1 MTILR
6 NSSPAAQ
13 DDGPAAPPLV
23 RSPSVRAPDVD
34 EVQRIAAI
42 GDPVIRNLQ
51 ITECYSRLAA
61 AMAERGEPCANW
73 CTFATWASRQAG
85 RTIRGEDLLAQ
96 LERELGRDAGLL
108 HPIASLWRELVRRG
122 LFQPDTRL
130 GRLVAELHTPFDAFE
145 LASDA
150 VARGNRKVFA
160 EIGLEFAR
168 YLHQCD
174 AEARPDS
181 AELAAFLDGLRPGD
195 PPDGQRYLRQA
206 FTRYQQQ
213 RFEPDTKLRA
223 ELIVLANLEIGFH
236 EQTRLAPE
244 IGAALD
250 AAATTGEK
258 LSGRL
263 LRRLLG
269 AVVQRRL
276 TRLSRVVITRSF
288 MVLTLPGAVL
298 ALGRNLDAPF
308 PEALRAPGN
317 TELADLLARFEPA
330 AGALDDCGAEDWAQL
345 DQRMHYIA
353 HLFRA
358 YHETPGLSSAPFT
371 PEQVERF
378 RAGVV
383 PDGEL

>member
-1 MTILR
+1 
-6 NSSPAAQ
+6 
-13 DDGPAAPPLV
+13 V
-23 RSPSVRAPDVD
+23 PSASRTADLPTPD
-34 EVQRIAAI
+34 EVRRIAAV

-61 AMAERGEPCANW
+61 AMGARGDPCSNW

-85 RTIRGEDLLAQ
+85 RTIRGEDLLAELQ
-96 LERELGRDAGLL
+96 RELGRDAELL
-108 HPIASLWRELVRRG
+108 HPVDALWRTLVRRG
-122 LFQPDTRL
+122 LFNRQSRF

-168 YLHQCD
+168 FLNDCD
-174 AEARPDS
+174 ADAATDS

-213 RFEPDTKLRA
+213 RHEADAGVRA
-223 ELIVLANLEIGFH
+223 QLVVLANLEIGLH
-236 EQTRLAPE
+236 EQTRLQPE

-250 AAATTGEK
+250 AAATTEE
-258 LSGRL
+258 
-263 LRRLLG
+263 RRLLG

-276 TRLSRVVITRSF
+276 TRISRVVITRSF

-308 PEALRAPGN
+308 PEALRTPTNA
-317 TELADLLARFEPA
+317 ELEEVLARFEPA

-345 DQRMHYIA
+345 TQRMHYIA

-358 YHETPGLSSAPFT
+358 YHEIPALGSAPFT
-371 PEQVERF
+371 EAQLERI